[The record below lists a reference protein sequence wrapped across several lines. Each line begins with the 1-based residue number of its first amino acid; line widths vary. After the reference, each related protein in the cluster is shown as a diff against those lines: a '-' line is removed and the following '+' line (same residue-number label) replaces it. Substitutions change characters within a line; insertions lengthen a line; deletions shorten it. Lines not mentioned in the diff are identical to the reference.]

1 MNKLV
6 QATAIGRELA
16 LAWGD
21 GTESYVSFEDL
32 RQMCP
37 CAECQGEPDALGR
50 VVRPER
56 SFGDRAF
63 DLAGFEQIGG
73 YALQLRWGDG
83 HASGIYSFEL
93 LKKLGS

>member
-1 MNKLV
+1 MKRLL
-6 QATAIGRELA
+6 QATVIGRELA
-16 LAWGD
+16 LAWAD
-21 GTESYVSFEDL
+21 QTESYIGFETL

-56 SFGDRAF
+56 SFGENAF
-63 DLAGFEQIGG
+63 ELVGFEAVGG

-83 HASGIYSFEL
+83 HQSGIYSFEL
-93 LKKLGS
+93 LERLG